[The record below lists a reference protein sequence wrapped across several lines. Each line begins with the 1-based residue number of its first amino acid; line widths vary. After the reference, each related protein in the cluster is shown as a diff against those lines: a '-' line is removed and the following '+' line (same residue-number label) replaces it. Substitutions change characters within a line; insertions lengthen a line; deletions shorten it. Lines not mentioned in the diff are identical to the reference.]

1 MSMQQYERLRGAA
14 WERLLEPE
22 TFRAHYNRGHAM
34 NDLGR
39 THESRE
45 ALQKAIELNPR
56 YAPALHLL
64 GMIERATGNAPRAIE
79 LLRLAAAI
87 DSRNPLVH
95 YDLGLAIS
103 QAGRPE
109 DAVRHWEKAL
119 LLDPRRKETIYNLAG
134 ALQAVDRGG
143 AQKYREQFAALK
155 TEEQDTGRAGTLWN
169 FALAEANRE
178 RWDQPFEL
186 FRKALDACGNCLA
199 KGQFHKNFG
208 LV

>member
-1 MSMQQYERLRGAA
+1 MTKKGRPVGVMMSMQQYERIRGAA

-22 TFRAHYNRGHAM
+22 TFRPHYNRGHAM

-64 GMIERATGNAPRAIE
+64 GTIERATGNAPRAIE

-95 YDLGLAIS
+95 YDLAWLSA
-103 QAGRPE
+103 
-109 DAVRHWEKAL
+109 K
-119 LLDPRRKETIYNLAG
+119 LAG
-134 ALQAVDRGG
+134 
-143 AQKYREQFAALK
+143 LK
-155 TEEQDTGRAGTLWN
+155 TRFVTGKRRSYLTRGARRRSTT
-169 FALAEANRE
+169 
-178 RWDQPFEL
+178 
-186 FRKALDACGNCLA
+186 
-199 KGQFHKNFG
+199 
-208 LV
+208 

>member
-1 MSMQQYERLRGAA
+1 M
-14 WERLLEPE
+14 
-22 TFRAHYNRGHAM
+22 
-34 NDLGR
+34 
-39 THESRE
+39 
-45 ALQKAIELNPR
+45 
-56 YAPALHLL
+56 
-64 GMIERATGNAPRAIE
+64 
-79 LLRLAAAI
+79 
-87 DSRNPLVH
+87 
-95 YDLGLAIS
+95 AIS

-178 RWDQPFEL
+178 RWDQAFEL
-186 FRKALDACGNCLA
+186 FRKALDACGNCPA
-199 KGQFHKNFG
+199 KGQIRKNFG
-208 LV
+208 LVYGHSGDFGSATSERRKALELLPDGEEIKHVLEAVRSPARS